1 MLRVS
6 PLDGGHETYR
16 LHVEGRL
23 AGPPALEVF
32 CNELA
37 QAESSGRRV
46 VVELSGLRFA
56 DDEAVAVLTGAATR
70 GVELS
75 GCSPWLVSRLE
86 AARP

>member
-6 PLDGGHETYR
+6 PLPGDPELYC

-37 QAESSGRRV
+37 QAESSGRSV
-46 VVELSGLRFA
+46 VIELSGLRFA
-56 DDEAVAVLTGAATR
+56 DDEAVAVLTSAAAR
-70 GVELS
+70 GVKLA

>member
-6 PLDGGHETYR
+6 PLDGDPETHR

-23 AGPPALEVF
+23 AGPVALEVF

-56 DDEAVAVLTGAATR
+56 DDDALAVLASAQTR
-70 GVELS
+70 GVKLC

-86 AARP
+86 ATRA